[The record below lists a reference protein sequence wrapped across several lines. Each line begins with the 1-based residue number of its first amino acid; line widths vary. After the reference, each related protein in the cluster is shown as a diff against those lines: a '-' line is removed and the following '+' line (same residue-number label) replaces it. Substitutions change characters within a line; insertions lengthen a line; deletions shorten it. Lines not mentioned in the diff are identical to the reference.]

1 MKSKFIKPIVLF
13 VLSMMMGIN
22 MATAQ
27 IGPVV
32 SVSETEKSLPAD
44 IKTFVNKYFPGATMT
59 EIQLKTLDGIYK
71 IKINNGYSLKF
82 QTSGQWLE
90 IDAPKVAMLSTTMVT
105 DLLPAES
112 VKHLT
117 DRGVIPRITE
127 LTFKPH
133 LGYKAEVAK
142 SQDQE
147 KNFDFGLEV

>member
-44 IKTFVNKYFPGATMT
+44 IKTFVNKYFPGAIMT

-82 QTSGQWLE
+82 QTSGQWL
-90 IDAPKVAMLSTTMVT
+90 
-105 DLLPAES
+105 
-112 VKHLT
+112 
-117 DRGVIPRITE
+117 
-127 LTFKPH
+127 
-133 LGYKAEVAK
+133 
-142 SQDQE
+142 
-147 KNFDFGLEV
+147 